1 MDIEKGFY
9 SQSPEEF
16 NRRFKK
22 GIEKER
28 ENLWSAEFIK
38 ASENQ
43 FFQFDE
49 IEEIIETSDTQR
61 EIFSKKRE
69 EFELFKSLIPELS
82 FSENEYDEKITKRSQ
97 QLIDYLYCLHGYYNW
112 FDQAIAKVTNF
123 LSLK

>member
-1 MDIEKGFY
+1 MDIQQSFY
-9 SQSPEEF
+9 SQTPEEF
-16 NRRFKK
+16 NRKFKQ
-22 GIEKER
+22 GIDRER

-49 IEEIIETSDTQR
+49 IEDIIETSDKQR

-69 EFELFKSLIPELS
+69 DFELFKSLIPELD
-82 FSENEYDEKITKRSQ
+82 FNQNEYDEKISLRVHR
-97 QLIDYLYCLHGYYNW
+97 LIDYLYCLHGYYNW
-112 FDQAIAKVTNF
+112 LDQVVAKVSSF